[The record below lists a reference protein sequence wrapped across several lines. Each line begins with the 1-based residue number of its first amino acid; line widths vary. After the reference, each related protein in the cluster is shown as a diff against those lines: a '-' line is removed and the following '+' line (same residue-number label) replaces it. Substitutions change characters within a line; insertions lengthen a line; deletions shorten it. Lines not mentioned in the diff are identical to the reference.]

1 MEWMRRQ
8 DHRLG
13 SVYKMKE
20 DQEYTE
26 ESRGSLSGEIER
38 SRSLYSQEHTEESR
52 GSLSGEIERSRS
64 LYTQEYT
71 EESRGSLSGE
81 IERSTSLESEPVHGN
96 FPLFWK
102 AVFERS
108 SFSVS
113 P

>member
-38 SRSLYSQEHTEESR
+38 RRSLYSQCR
-52 GSLSGEIERSRS
+52 GEQG
-64 LYTQEYT
+64 
-71 EESRGSLSGE
+71 
-81 IERSTSLESEPVHGN
+81 
-96 FPLFWK
+96 LFLW
-102 AVFERS
+102 
-108 SFSVS
+108 
-113 P
+113 

>member
-38 SRSLYSQEHTEESR
+38 RALSTPLEKAGALSTPSRW
-52 GSLSGEIERSRS
+52 GEGP
-64 LYTQEYT
+64 LD
-71 EESRGSLSGE
+71 
-81 IERSTSLESEPVHGN
+81 SLE
-96 FPLFWK
+96 
-102 AVFERS
+102 
-108 SFSVS
+108 
-113 P
+113 

>member
-38 SRSLYSQEHTEESR
+38 RALSTPSAEER
-52 GSLSGEIERSRS
+52 
-64 LYTQEYT
+64 
-71 EESRGSLSGE
+71 
-81 IERSTSLESEPVHGN
+81 
-96 FPLFWK
+96 
-102 AVFERS
+102 
-108 SFSVS
+108 
-113 P
+113 

>member
-38 SRSLYSQEHTEESR
+38 RRSLYSSRESR
-52 GSLSGEIERSRS
+52 S
-64 LYTQEYT
+64 
-71 EESRGSLSGE
+71 
-81 IERSTSLESEPVHGN
+81 SLESEPVG
-96 FPLFWK
+96 
-102 AVFERS
+102 
-108 SFSVS
+108 
-113 P
+113 